1 MARDF
6 RTSPYKFQPVA
17 AMRCL
22 ALVLATPAL
31 GFVPPLLRSPLQGP
45 LRSDEVDDAD
55 CLDDCLAEDE
65 YDEPVPRTVAPLL
78 DGPVYSLATLDEAG
92 DTNMNVVTYATPVGI
107 RPERR
112 WALSLFKSTASR
124 ANFARRRRGVLQL
137 LRPEHAPLV
146 YALGGTSAADADKA
160 AACYGAGF
168 AWESSDWDE
177 RVLPRCAAYVS
188 LEAVGEPV
196 DCGDHEVYVCR
207 VVDGVAGFDASH
219 ATTGDLRERGLIT
232 TEGRARAP
240 GDVPRKPGRGGLKRL
255 LGAVAAAAV
264 VALLPLRASAA
275 EFRTKPGALCPALAG
290 AQSIVDANSSGRCG
304 GGRPCPV
311 AR

>member
-1 MARDF
+1 MH
-6 RTSPYKFQPVA
+6 T
-17 AMRCL
+17 
-22 ALVLATPAL
+22 ALLVVLATPAL
-31 GFVPPLLRSPLQGP
+31 GFVPPLLRSPLQRP

-112 WALSLFKSTASR
+112 WALSLFKSTVSR

-160 AACYGAGF
+160 AACYVAGF

-240 GDVPRKPGRGGLKRL
+240 GDVPAPRKPGRGGLKRL

-275 EFRTKPGALCPALAG
+275 GDCRTKPGALCAALAG
-290 AQSIVDANSSGRCG
+290 AQSIVDANSSGRWVG
-304 GGRPCPV
+304 GNSAPSRVEAPK
-311 AR
+311 

>member
-1 MARDF
+1 
-6 RTSPYKFQPVA
+6 
-17 AMRCL
+17 MRCL
-22 ALVLATPAL
+22 ALVLVTPAL
-31 GFVPPLLRSPLQGP
+31 GFVPPLLRSPLQRP

-55 CLDDCLAEDE
+55 CLDDCLADDE

-124 ANFARRRRGVLQL
+124 SNFARRRRGVLQL

-207 VVDGVAGFDASH
+207 VVDGVGGFDASH

-240 GDVPRKPGRGGLKRL
+240 DPR
-255 LGAVAAAAV
+255 
-264 VALLPLRASAA
+264 S
-275 EFRTKPGALCPALAG
+275 
-290 AQSIVDANSSGRCG
+290 
-304 GGRPCPV
+304 
-311 AR
+311 

>member
-1 MARDF
+1 MH
-6 RTSPYKFQPVA
+6 T
-17 AMRCL
+17 
-22 ALVLATPAL
+22 ALLVVLATPAL
-31 GFVPPLLRSPLQGP
+31 GFVPPLRSPLQRP

-112 WALSLFKSTASR
+112 WALSLFKSTVSR

-232 TEGRARAP
+232 TEGRARAL
-240 GDVPRKPGRGGLKRL
+240 GDVPAPPKPGRGGLKRL

-275 EFRTKPGALCPALAG
+275 EFRTKPGALCAALAG
-290 AQSIVDANSSGRCG
+290 AQSIVDANSSGRWVG
-304 GGRPCPV
+304 GTPAPSRVEAPK
-311 AR
+311 